1 MRISDW
7 SSDVCSSDLA
17 TDIETRWLEPMA
29 ATNLVVRHHNVDADP
44 LDANGYDPIHARL
57 VLEHLPQREAV
68 VAKLAAALRPGGWLV
83 VQDYDIRTMAVAE
96 PPHDGWQACAHAMPA
111 MMQSAGTDPLCGS
124 QLVGLLRRAGLG

>member
-1 MRISDW
+1 MLCFVFFFKQKTAYERRISDW
-7 SSDVCSSDLA
+7 SSDVCSSDL
-17 TDIETRWLEPMA
+17 
-29 ATNLVVRHHNVDADP
+29 
-44 LDANGYDPIHARL
+44 HARL

-124 QLVGLLRRAGLG
+124 QLVGLLRRAGLVDITAEGHLRSLPKIGRAHV

>member
-1 MRISDW
+1 
-7 SSDVCSSDLA
+7 
-17 TDIETRWLEPMA
+17 MA
-29 ATNLVVRHHNVDADP
+29 ATNYVGRHHNVDADP
-44 LDANGYDPIHARL
+44 FDDNGYDLIHARL

-111 MMQSAGTDPLCGS
+111 LRSEERRGGQAFGS
-124 QLVGLLRRAGLG
+124 TCRSRWSPYH